1 MSLTEIFALIK
12 EPYFLYDFA
21 PFLSVAMAINFVS
34 SFWDGVKNRAVN
46 NLNESRD
53 RFIIELNGVY
63 TSGNCN
69 QSDSVKDLNLE
80 ADKYKNSLG
89 ILSFLA
95 TSIGMLVVVGLFV
108 LLALIGFAPKAELTL
123 EQGLWLIFFSIIP
136 SSFLRILGVI
146 YSWYAVKKLKE
157 LSQIMKNAAKA
168 AIKDNQQAAYAT
180 T

>member
-1 MSLTEIFALIK
+1 MSLTEIFALII
-12 EPYFLYDFA
+12 EPFLLYDFA

-34 SFWDGVKNRAVN
+34 SFWDGVKNRAIN
-46 NLNESRD
+46 NLNDSRD
-53 RFIIELNGVY
+53 AFIDELNGVY

-80 ADKYKNSLG
+80 ADKYKKKLN

-95 TSIGMLVVVGLFV
+95 TSVGMLVVVGLFF
-108 LLALIGFAPKAELTL
+108 LLALIGLAPKAALTL

-136 SSFLRILGVI
+136 SSSLRILGVL
-146 YSWYAVKKLKE
+146 YSWHAVKKLRE

-168 AIKDNQQAAYAT
+168 AIKDNQQAAYSAT
-180 T
+180 